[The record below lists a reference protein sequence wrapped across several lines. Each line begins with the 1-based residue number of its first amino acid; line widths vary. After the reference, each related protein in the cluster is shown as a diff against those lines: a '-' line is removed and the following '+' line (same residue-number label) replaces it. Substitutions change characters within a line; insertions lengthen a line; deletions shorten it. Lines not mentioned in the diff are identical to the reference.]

1 MLSENLCAC
10 LCILEQ
16 VAEKFLAY
24 VRDSSSQ
31 QQRMS
36 FFISYYVEDILMQA
50 TESTLRYERGAH
62 Y

>member
-1 MLSENLCAC
+1 MLYENLCEC
-10 LCILEQ
+10 LCILQQ

-31 QQRMS
+31 QMS